1 MPPPQS
7 CLHDGPPSPEVTGAI
22 CRVPST
28 PFSQAPWYIQPA
40 HLCRFGVRS
49 ICESYFLDLL
59 GSFSNP
65 IRKNYF
71 QRPSLLTGTGILT
84 CFPSTTHFCLVLGA
98 DSPCADWPCAGTL
111 GLSARE
117 VLTPFIATH
126 VSILASDTSSMPYGT
141 PSQAYGTLRYHL
153 FHKEQ
158 IRSFGVWLEPRYIF
172 GAGQLI

>member
-126 VSILASDTSSMPYGT
+126 VSILASDTSSKPYGS

-153 FHKEQ
+153 FKEQ
-158 IRSFGVWLEPRYIF
+158 VRSFGVWLEPRYIF

>member
-1 MPPPQS
+1 MPPAPG
-7 CLHDGPPSPEVTGAI
+7 CPETGPPSPEVTGAI

-153 FHKEQ
+153 F
-158 IRSFGVWLEPRYIF
+158 
-172 GAGQLI
+172 

>member
-1 MPPPQS
+1 M
-7 CLHDGPPSPEVTGAI
+7 
-22 CRVPST
+22 
-28 PFSQAPWYIQPA
+28 
-40 HLCRFGVRS
+40 
-49 ICESYFLDLL
+49 
-59 GSFSNP
+59 
-65 IRKNYF
+65 IR
-71 QRPSLLTGTGILT
+71 QLIAGTGILT